1 MRPKQRRLVN
11 LLIRHKVLHTL
22 TNSINRVQQVV
33 TNRLPPCFFL
43 WHCSCTLI
51 SHLGPGPLIPCHKK
65 SPKIG
70 PCQYY
75 TALVIQMVSEKFSLF
90 HFLSVSAPTENEKR
104 IKETEKAKYGKEL
117 KTSCAGTKER
127 KHIA

>member
-1 MRPKQRRLVN
+1 
-11 LLIRHKVLHTL
+11 
-22 TNSINRVQQVV
+22 
-33 TNRLPPCFFL
+33 
-43 WHCSCTLI
+43 
-51 SHLGPGPLIPCHKK
+51 
-65 SPKIG
+65 
-70 PCQYY
+70 
-75 TALVIQMVSEKFSLF
+75 MVSEKFSLF